1 MTARPIVFY
10 ANHSLLLCIFSIFN
24 EISQILHQINV
35 KIVHSVRQDSNSQPQ
50 DYESPPLITGP
61 GLPPSLPQVRIS
73 FADLRVFIKNWPTPA
88 SFSFILG
95 LIQTNNTIFKTNQ
108 CEKCPSSLWRQDLD
122 HGLSNTSHHP

>member
-50 DYESPPLITGP
+50 DYESPPLTTGP
-61 GLPPSLPQVRIS
+61 GLPPSIPQVRIS
-73 FADLRVFIKNWPTPA
+73 FADLRVVYKKLANP
-88 SFSFILG
+88 G
-95 LIQTNNTIFKTNQ
+95 LFFVYFG
-108 CEKCPSSLWRQDLD
+108 SY
-122 HGLSNTSHHP
+122 SNEQYNF